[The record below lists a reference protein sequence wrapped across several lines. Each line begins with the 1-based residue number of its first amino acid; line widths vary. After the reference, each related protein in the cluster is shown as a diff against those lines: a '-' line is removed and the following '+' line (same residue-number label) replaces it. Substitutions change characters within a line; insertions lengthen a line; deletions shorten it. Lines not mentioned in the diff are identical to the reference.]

1 MPLPCLKPAPR
12 DYSASTR
19 GRACVDRARGAI
31 LIACAAPVLLAGCGY
46 TVIRGAPASG
56 TDDAAQSD
64 RGAIDR
70 TQLPPGHPK
79 IDQPEDWIG
88 QSFLDHFLG
97 ADEPLRFESMRARPG
112 AGAPS
117 EKAIITY
124 RIVVGGPTLADIWQI
139 RMDAFGW
146 VTAAYWAQG
155 AAGPQLDD
163 LLATRRE
170 EFRLEPQS
178 EHALRAM
185 AILLLPQSDRPGE
198 VRLDAYPRVPRELW
212 PFEDPGRIEIDYRIE
227 TLDRADPSTWPGGR
241 VIAPLDITQLLIATW
256 DDAPPPE
263 LRRAARELMESQP
276 LLVNVALLAEA
287 IALALEVEGS
297 GEERLDLPLRVGR

>member
-1 MPLPCLKPAPR
+1 MI
-12 DYSASTR
+12 
-19 GRACVDRARGAI
+19 V
-31 LIACAAPVLLAGCGY
+31 CAAALLSGCGY
-46 TVIRGAPASG
+46 TVIRGTPDAGASDS
-56 TDDAAQSD
+56 TQSD

-70 TQLPPGHPK
+70 MQLPPGHPK

-97 ADEPLRFESMRARPG
+97 PDEPLRFESVRARPG

-124 RIVVGGPTLADIWQI
+124 RIVVGGPTLADVWQI

-155 AAGPQLDD
+155 AAGPQLDE

-178 EHALRAM
+178 EQALRAM
-185 AILLLPQSDRPGE
+185 AIQLLPQSDRPGE
-198 VRLDAYPRVPRELW
+198 VHLGTPPRVPRELW
-212 PFEDPGRIEIDYRIE
+212 PFDDPGTIEIEYRIE
-227 TLDRADPSTWPGGR
+227 TLDRADPSTWPGGS

-256 DDAPPPE
+256 DGVPPLE

-297 GEERLDLPLRVGR
+297 GDERLDLPLRVGR